1 MATTISRSQPLLASR
16 AAHVP
21 RGVGVAHPV
30 VVGSAA
36 GATVWDVDGR
46 AYVDFIGGIGVL
58 NVGHN
63 HPKVTQAV
71 RAQLERLSHVAFQV
85 ATYEPYV
92 AVAEQLNRIAPVR
105 GPAKTLLVTTGAEAV
120 ENAVKIA
127 RAATGR
133 SAIIAFHHGFHGRT
147 LLGMTLTGKAKGYRQ
162 TFGPFAPEV
171 YQSPYPYAYRG
182 WDEARA
188 LAAFDELL
196 LAQVTGDRVAAVL
209 IEPVLGEGGFV
220 PAPAGF
226 LAGLRERADEHGF
239 LLIADEIQSGFG
251 RTGKM
256 FSLEHAGVEADL
268 VTMAKS
274 LAGGLPLAA
283 VTGTAALMDAP
294 DPGGLGGTYG
304 GNPLACAAALAVLD
318 VFEREDV
325 LGRAALLGERLRAEL
340 DEAARRYDAIG
351 EVRGLGPMLAIELV
365 HDRASRRPAPD
376 LAQRVIAEARD
387 RGLLLLSAG
396 MHGNVIRFLAPLLI
410 EDDVLDRGL
419 DALRGALEATLLPT
433 AASVPP

>member
-1 MATTISRSQPLLASR
+1 MTTTASRSTALLAAR
-16 AAHVP
+16 ADHVP
-21 RGVGVAHPV
+21 RGVGAAHPIV
-30 VVGSAA
+30 VASAS

-63 HPKVTQAV
+63 HPRVTQAV
-71 RAQLERLSHVAFQV
+71 RAQLERLTHVSFQV

-92 AVAEQLNRIAPVR
+92 ALAERLNRIAPVR
-105 GPAKTLLVTTGAEAV
+105 GPAKTLLVTTGVEAV

-133 SAIIAFHHGFHGRT
+133 SAIVTFHHGFHGRT

-162 TFGPFAPEV
+162 SFGPFAPEV
-171 YQSPYPYAYRG
+171 YQAPFPYAYRG

-196 LAQVTGDRVAAVL
+196 QAQVLPERVAAVL
-209 IEPVLGEGGFV
+209 VEPVLGEGGFV

-226 LAGLRERADEHGF
+226 LTGLRERADAHGF

-251 RTGKM
+251 RTGRM
-256 FSLEHAGVEADL
+256 FALEHSGVEADL

-283 VTGTAALMDAP
+283 VVGTAGVMDAP

-325 LGRAALLGERLRAEL
+325 LGRAEVLGARLRTEL
-340 DEAARRYDAIG
+340 DQAAARHPAIG
-351 EVRGLGPMLAIELV
+351 EVRGLGPMLAFELV
-365 HDRASRRPAPD
+365 HDPVDRRPAPD
-376 LAQRVIAEARD
+376 LAQAIAVAARE

-396 MHGNVIRFLAPLLI
+396 MHGNVIRLLAPLLI
-410 EDDVLDRGL
+410 EDAVLDQAL
-419 DALRGALEATLLPT
+419 DALRGALEAALPP
-433 AASVPP
+433 AARADAP

>member
-16 AAHVP
+16 LAHVP
-21 RGVGVAHPV
+21 RGVGVAHPI
-30 VVGSAA
+30 VVGSAS

-92 AVAEQLNRIAPVR
+92 ALAEQLNRIAPVR
-105 GPAKTLLVTTGAEAV
+105 GVAKTLLVTTGAEAV

-188 LAAFDELL
+188 LAAFDDLL
-196 LAQVTGDRVAAVL
+196 LAQVTGDQVAAVL

-226 LAGLRERADEHGF
+226 LAALRERADEHGF

-256 FSLEHAGVEADL
+256 FALEHAGVEADL

-283 VTGTAALMDAP
+283 VSGTADLMDAP

-325 LGRAALLGERLRAEL
+325 LGRATGLGDRLRTEL
-340 DEAARRYDAIG
+340 DGAAARYDAIG

-365 HDRASRRPAPD
+365 HDRATRRPAPD
-376 LAQRVIAEARD
+376 LAQRVITEARD

-396 MHGNVIRFLAPLLI
+396 MHGNVIRFLTPLLI
-410 EDDVLDRGL
+410 EDTVLEQGL
-419 DALRGALEATLLPT
+419 DALRGALEATLSPSS
-433 AASVPP
+433 AAGPP

>member
-1 MATTISRSQPLLASR
+1 MATTISRSRPLLASR
-16 AAHVP
+16 VEHVP
-21 RGVGVAHPV
+21 RGVGVAHPI
-30 VVGSAA
+30 VVGSAS

-92 AVAEQLNRIAPVR
+92 ALAEALNRIAPVR
-105 GPAKTLLVTTGAEAV
+105 GDAKTLLVTTGAEAV

-127 RAATGR
+127 RVATGR

-188 LAAFDELL
+188 LAAFDDLL
-196 LAQVTGDRVAAVL
+196 LAQVAGDRVAAVL

-226 LAGLRERADEHGF
+226 LAGLRERADAHGF

-251 RTGKM
+251 RTGRM
-256 FSLEHAGVEADL
+256 FALEHTGVEADL

-325 LGRAALLGERLRAEL
+325 LGRAVALGERLRAVL
-340 DEAARRYDAIG
+340 DEAAASYDVIG

-365 HDRASRRPAPD
+365 HDRTTCRPAPD
-376 LAQRVIAEARD
+376 LAQRVIAAARD

-410 EDDVLDRGL
+410 EDDVLERGL
-419 DALRGALEATLLPT
+419 DALRGALEATLAPAAT
-433 AASVPP
+433 ADPP